1 MIGSSITFWGMPLGP
16 SRGLFGGGL
25 FLGSE
30 WYPCFVIFRMWKAES
45 GKVPRDIYFRV
56 DNDTW
61 NGLLDEFNDADYADK
76 LEV

>member
-1 MIGSSITFWGMPLGP
+1 MSG
-16 SRGLFGGGL
+16 
-25 FLGSE
+25 E

-76 LEV
+76 LED